1 MIDMSLSQPAGQSQP
16 SWSTATSS
24 TEPKHPQWSR
34 FLERTGWF
42 EIGFTVVALGIYD
55 FMAFFLGGL
64 GINEARCPGGNC
76 GGPNSKSIP
85 LPTQLQILHDS
96 YWLIPVLL
104 ALPLL
109 VGLFLRRWLVL
120 MVVVQVV
127 VCAFLMTHIVS
138 RAHLVDDRIHGRVPC
153 WNIKYTPTNCPWD
166 GR

>member
-1 MIDMSLSQPAGQSQP
+1 VIGMSLTEPAGRNQA
-16 SWSTATSS
+16 SWSTGTGS
-24 TEPKHPQWSR
+24 TGPRHPRLSR

-42 EIGFTVVALGIYD
+42 EIAFTVVALGIYD
-55 FMAFFLGGL
+55 LIAFLLGGV

-76 GGPNSKSIP
+76 GPATSKFIP

-109 VGLFLRRWLVL
+109 VGLLLRRWLVL
-120 MVVVQVV
+120 MAVVQVV
-127 VCAFLMTHIVS
+127 VCAFLMMHIVS
-138 RAHLVDDRIHGRVPC
+138 RAQLLDDRIHGRVPC
-153 WNIKYTPTNCPWD
+153 WDTRYTPTNCPWG